1 MNNFAKAKP
10 VEKKKKKSLHNK
22 KDNQSSVE
30 CRASESIKQIL
41 KDEIPQTK
49 KSVDR
54 LK

>member
-10 VEKKKKKSLHNK
+10 VEKKKSLHNK

-30 CRASESIKQIL
+30 SRASESIKQIL